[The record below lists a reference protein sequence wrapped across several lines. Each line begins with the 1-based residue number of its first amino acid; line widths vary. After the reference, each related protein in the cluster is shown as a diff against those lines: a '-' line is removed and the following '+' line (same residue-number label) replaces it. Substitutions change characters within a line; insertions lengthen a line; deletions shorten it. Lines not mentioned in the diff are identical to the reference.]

1 MLNYYCESITQ
12 TILLFLSLY
21 IASMIMV
28 YIYKN
33 SGLQEPFISNPVTNF
48 RKKMNKL
55 KRNTRLYKN
64 NHVDNIKKKV
74 KRWKRKYL

>member
-21 IASMIMV
+21 IAFMIMV

-33 SGLQEPFISNPVTNF
+33 NGLQEPFISNPVTNF

-64 NHVDNIKKKV
+64 NHVENIKKRV
-74 KRWKRKYL
+74 KRLKRKYL